1 MRVVRCAEARKE
13 GVKGITS
20 MTERTTIE
28 QNITKNA
35 KWTSKDELFL
45 NII

>member
-1 MRVVRCAEARKE
+1 MRVVRCAEATKE
-13 GVKGITS
+13 GAKGITS
-20 MTERTTIE
+20 VTERMTIE

-35 KWTSKDELFL
+35 KWTFKDEFFL